1 MRRIGSHS
9 LGDFPSA
16 VVRIDC
22 ERCGRAGSY
31 GRDRL
36 ISRFGAD
43 AALPD
48 VLMALAECE
57 RRADFSRA
65 RWATRGTE
73 GGTSGGAE
81 SWIMRCNSAIGSRS
95 RGGVK
100 SMRVAV
106 SRRPRLARPAC
117 DPIGE
122 RPQPSP
128 HLQRPPRSKRRSA
141 RA

>member
-36 ISRFGAD
+36 ISQFGAD

-95 RGGVK
+95 PFSTNG
-100 SMRVAV
+100 
-106 SRRPRLARPAC
+106 
-117 DPIGE
+117 
-122 RPQPSP
+122 QPTI
-128 HLQRPPRSKRRSA
+128 RTKTNPPRQIGQRNALSA
-141 RA
+141 GDIAAVAALYP